1 MLDIKFIKE
10 NPEIV
15 KQGALKKGA
24 TVDIENILEL
34 DTTYRELSTKV
45 QGLQAERN
53 AAAKERNIEEGK
65 RIKEELDKIEGSLK
79 EAKEKLDGELL
90 KVPNLPL
97 PEVPEGGED
106 DYEIVKTVGEAKVF
120 DFKPRDHLELGELL
134 DIIDVA
140 RAAKVSGTRFAY
152 LKNEAV
158 FLELALV
165 QFALEKLNKEG
176 FSPILPPA
184 LIKQEITTSL
194 GYWNEE
200 NKNNYYLTQN
210 VEELEKGK
218 EAENSL
224 YLVGT
229 AEHSLVPMHKDET
242 FQNKDLPKRYAGFS
256 PAFRRESGSYGRDTR
271 GILRV
276 HQFEKVEMVSFTRVE
291 DDAEEL
297 GTLTALAEGFMNEL
311 GLSYRVVRLAARDI
325 SFPAAETLD
334 IETWMPAQ
342 DKYRETHSISTTGQ
356 FQSRRLN
363 IKYQDGDEKKYASIL
378 NGTAFAIGRT
388 IIAILENYQQED
400 GTVVIPEVL
409 RKYTGF
415 DKISPKK

>member
-10 NPEIV
+10 NPKLVE
-15 KQGALKKGA
+15 QYALKKGV

-34 DTTYRELSTKV
+34 DSKYRELSTNV

-65 RIKEELDKIEGSLK
+65 RIKVELDKIEGSLK
-79 EAKEKLDGELL
+79 EARGKLDEELL
-90 KVPNLPL
+90 KLPNLPL
-97 PEVPEGGED
+97 SEVPEGGED
-106 DYEIVKTVGEAKVF
+106 DYEVVKTVGEPKVF
-120 DFKPRDHLELGELL
+120 DFKQRDHLELGEML

-165 QFALEKLNKEG
+165 HFALEKLSKEG
-176 FSPILPPA
+176 FAPVLPPA

-242 FQNKDLPKRYAGFS
+242 FQNKDLPKRYVGFS

-276 HQFEKVEMVSFTRVE
+276 HQFEKVEMVSFVKPDE
-291 DDAEEL
+291 DGAEL
-297 GTLTALAEGFMNEL
+297 GKLTALAEEFMNDL

-334 IETWMPAQ
+334 IETWMPSQ
-342 DKYRETHSISTTGQ
+342 GKYRETHSISTTGQ

-363 IKYQDGDEKKYASIL
+363 IKYQDGNEKKYVAIL

-388 IIAILENYQQED
+388 IIAILENYQNED
-400 GTVVIPEVL
+400 GSVTVPEVL

-415 DKISPKK
+415 DKISPK